1 MLQIMLSN
9 IGWHDPAFVLVYFL
23 SCDMTENYCKIN
35 NKVHMI
41 FYAKAPNVD
50 HSMLHFLLTISDE

>member
-1 MLQIMLSN
+1 
-9 IGWHDPAFVLVYFL
+9 
-23 SCDMTENYCKIN
+23 
-35 NKVHMI
+35 MI